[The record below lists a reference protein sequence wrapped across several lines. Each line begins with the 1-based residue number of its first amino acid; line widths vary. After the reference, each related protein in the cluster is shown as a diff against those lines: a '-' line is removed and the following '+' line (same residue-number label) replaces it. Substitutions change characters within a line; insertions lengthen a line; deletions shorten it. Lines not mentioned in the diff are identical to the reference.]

1 MLSNQFA
8 KVSLSYW
15 ILGITQVAHSTEETL
30 AKLYLE
36 LNFMIEA
43 LHQHFP
49 WFPLVEISS
58 DVFAMLNYIIIALML
73 ASVPVAEKGNRI
85 GFIFM
90 WSWAIIELLNGM
102 FHIGTWVVLHTY
114 FPGGISGPIL
124 FVLSILFIQKLQAT
138 SNQTVQEV

>member
-8 KVSLSYW
+8 KVALSYW
-15 ILGITQVAHSTEETL
+15 ILGIAQVAHSTEETL

-36 LNFMIEA
+36 LNLMIEA

-49 WFPLVEISS
+49 WFPLVEISA
-58 DVFAMLNYIIIALML
+58 DVFATLNYVMIALML
-73 ASVPVAEKGNRI
+73 ASVPAAEKGNRT

-102 FHIGTWVVLHTY
+102 FHIGTWVVLRTY
-114 FPGGISGPIL
+114 FPGGISGPLL
-124 FVLSILFIQKLQAT
+124 FVLSLLFIQKLQAA
-138 SNQTVQEV
+138 SNQTIQEV